1 MRITKLAG
9 EEKKKEDV
17 PYRLL
22 HSVLETATLLGVS
35 ERQVHYMIERDTFQ
49 VVKIGRSTKI
59 KRTDIE
65 EFVEKLGA

>member
-1 MRITKLAG
+1 MRISKLPD
-9 EEKKKEDV
+9 EVKEKEDV

-22 HSVLETATLLGVS
+22 HSVVETATLLGVS
-35 ERQVHYMIERDTFQ
+35 ERQVHYMIERDIFQ